1 MIKILGNLP
10 TENIGLALSGGVD
23 SMVIANF
30 LLEGRKKFTAFYFN
44 HGTVHGEKA
53 EKFVR
58 KWCDANDVPLITD
71 HISEEYDPAEY
82 EGPQDFYRT
91 HRYRFLA
98 KYADE
103 YNIML
108 AHHLDDVM
116 ETWLF
121 STFHGEPKLIP
132 YMVGTLPICRP
143 FLLTTKEDIKAYAV
157 RHDVEWIEDESNGE
171 LDYMRNRIRHKI
183 IPEVE
188 KINPGVRK
196 NVARMV
202 QAMYDR
208 YLENDSYYW
217 KLNP

>member
-1 MIKILGNLP
+1 MIKILGELP
-10 TENIGLALSGGVD
+10 KRNIGLALSGGID
-23 SMVIANF
+23 SMTIANF
-30 LLEGRKKFTAFYFN
+30 LLRGRKEFTAFYFN

-58 KWCDANDVPLITD
+58 KWCDENDVPLIVGY
-71 HISEEYDPAEY
+71 IKEEYDPMVY
-82 EGPQDFYRT
+82 DGPQDFYRCNR
-91 HRYRFLA
+91 HGFLFGHSN
-98 KYADE
+98 E

-121 STFHGEPKLIP
+121 STFHGTPKLIP
-132 YMVGTLPICRP
+132 YEVRNRASMCRP
-143 FLLTTKEDIKAYAV
+143 FLLTTKEDIRAYVV

-171 LDYMRNRIRHKI
+171 LDYMRNRIRHQI

-196 NVARMV
+196 HVARMI
-202 QAMYDR
+202 QDMYNR
-208 YLENDSYYW
+208 YLEDSKYYW
-217 KLNP
+217 IL